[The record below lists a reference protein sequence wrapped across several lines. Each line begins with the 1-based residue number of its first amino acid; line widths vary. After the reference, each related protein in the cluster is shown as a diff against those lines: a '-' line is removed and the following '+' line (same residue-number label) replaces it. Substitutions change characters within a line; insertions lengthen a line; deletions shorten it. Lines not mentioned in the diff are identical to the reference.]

1 MAGGVVITVVLHRK
15 TGGFKQCTVVF
26 PAWIADRDYCAWL
39 QLLKEVSTDFQRAGT
54 ANGLSG
60 DHPASCQQRR
70 LGTEQQLLHG
80 LVVGGN
86 TIDRQI
92 TARRV
97 LGNPDRFG
105 FDNGTQERNSSLFV
119 AVNTNPQVHFA
130 GTGIGVECF
139 VEAQDRIAW
148 CHFDSGEQAHYYGGS
163 EWGMEGV
170 TTLQPIA
177 LERCTNG
184 EQV

>member
-1 MAGGVVITVVLHRK
+1 MAGSVVVAIVLHRE
-15 TGGFKQCTVVF
+15 TGGFEQSTVVF
-26 PAWIADRDYCAWL
+26 PAWIADGHHSARL
-39 QLLKEVSTDFQRAGT
+39 QLLEEVRTDFQRARAT
-54 ANGLSG
+54 NGLRG
-60 DHPASCQQRR
+60 DHPASSQQWR
-70 LGTEQQLLHG
+70 LGTEQQLLYS
-80 LVVGGN
+80 LVVSSN
-86 TIDRQI
+86 AVDRQVA
-92 TARRV
+92 ARRM

-119 AVNTNPQVHFA
+119 AVNTDPQIHFA
-130 GTGIGVECF
+130 GTSIGVECF